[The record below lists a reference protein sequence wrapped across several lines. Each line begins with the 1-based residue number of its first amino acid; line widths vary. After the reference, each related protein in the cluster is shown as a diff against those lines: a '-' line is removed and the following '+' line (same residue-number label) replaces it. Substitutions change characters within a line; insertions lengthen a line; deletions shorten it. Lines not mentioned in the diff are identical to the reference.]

1 MKKNFI
7 KIVSLLSLILLTSCT
22 SLFGSSRVKEQDYT
36 PEEAKNWDVT
46 LANSLMKNALI
57 PEWYGNE
64 KPIIYLRKTGKMDEK
79 EFKFLETLRTKTIE
93 KEDLDKFSSL
103 VYKYNSKIERE
114 FFLEN
119 ENIKDGKALVAKM
132 VEESELRVNN
142 PSKHIKDHVADKKQW
157 NKIVAMSK
165 KPDLN
170 EDDIKSLRKILND
183 FIDNEKFFDQV
194 AWLNTEISERTA
206 DLVRVNA
213 IKDKDDLE
221 FNNLNAKALYVAYS
235 EYLSNMDRWDD

>member
-46 LANSLMKNALI
+46 LADSLKKNALI

-93 KEDLDKFSSL
+93 KEDLDKFSTL

-114 FFLEN
+114 FYLED
-119 ENIKDGKALVAKM
+119 ENIKDGKALVAQM
-132 VEESELRVNN
+132 VEESQLRVNN
-142 PSKHIKDHVADKKQW
+142 PSKHIKDHIADKKQW
-157 NKIVAMSK
+157 DKIVEMSK

-170 EDDIKSLRKILND
+170 EDDIKALRKILND
-183 FIDNEKFFDQV
+183 FIENENFFNQV